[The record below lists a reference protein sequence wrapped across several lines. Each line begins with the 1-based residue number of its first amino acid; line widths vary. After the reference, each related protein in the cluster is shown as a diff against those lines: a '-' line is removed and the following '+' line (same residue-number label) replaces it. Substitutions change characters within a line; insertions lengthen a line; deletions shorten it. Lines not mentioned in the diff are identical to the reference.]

1 MIPESFLFKNFPY
14 VHFKFITSLYDVSII
29 SDRKKELNYM
39 SLEALIIFSLLNAG
53 QLAENEKTHL
63 QKNQSE
69 SHVYVEKQERNETM
83 NIKLK

>member
-1 MIPESFLFKNFPY
+1 
-14 VHFKFITSLYDVSII
+14 
-29 SDRKKELNYM
+29 M

-69 SHVYVEKQERNETM
+69 QHVYVEKQERNETM

>member
-1 MIPESFLFKNFPY
+1 
-14 VHFKFITSLYDVSII
+14 
-29 SDRKKELNYM
+29 M

-63 QKNQSE
+63 QKTQSE
-69 SHVYVEKQERNETM
+69 QHVYVEKPERNETM